1 MMFVAARNRNET
13 VALVRFGSG
22 GASTGG
28 VEIEHSATPSKDLA
42 VAWFDGARRLGTTGN
57 ATYGVRFFQ
66 RGKSVGTYALPAVV
80 RMPAMT
86 ADEAAYE
93 EAAREA
99 NDERDR
105 LQTAYRCGQAL
116 AGRKP

>member
-1 MMFVAARNRNET
+1 MFVAARNRNET

-99 NDERDR
+99 NDERYR
-105 LQTAYRCGQAL
+105 LQTAYRCGQVL